1 MKAKYIPII
10 LSLGLGC
17 FTTQSF
23 AYNEDLFG
31 DSASSQVVSKPNNNT
46 EIKIDPEP
54 IKPTVSTKPVIST
67 HVEKPLFA
75 EKTRDTNSTA
85 KVDNKVFIL
94 VPIESNTPKTKI
106 RLPSEFE
113 NIPPLTKWVDYKQY
127 LKEQKEKQKNEKA
140 VEKPVNTLIQK
151 ANQNPDKYVDEFFD
165 YNKQNTTTNIEDKNI
180 KSGMGAL
187 LSEYGVNGK
196 PAAVASTTSNK
207 TALNLSMNAMA
218 QRYVPL
224 PRAIDNYS
232 IPESQL
238 GKQVY
243 IRIFKQEHSLELYLK
258 QGDTFQLA
266 NIYDICTF
274 YGGLGPKRR
283 SGDNKSPEGFYKAQ
297 RSSLQ
302 PNSSYYKAIN
312 IGFPNAYDRAHGYTG
327 QYLMIHGGCKSIGC
341 YAMTNDYIREIYKFV
356 EYAFNNGQ
364 TEISMDIYPF
374 KMTDTNMNKNKKSDN
389 YDFWKQLL
397 PGYLYF
403 EKYKVPPSVDVVNGK
418 YVVEGA
424 DKLTVS
430 TSKPNNKTKLLSK

>member
-1 MKAKYIPII
+1 MKAKYIAII
-10 LSLGLGC
+10 LSFGLGC

-23 AYNEDLFG
+23 AYNEGLFG
-31 DSASSQVVSKPNNNT
+31 DSSPEVSKPMNT
-46 EIKIDPEP
+46 VIKIDSKP
-54 IKPTVSTKPVIST
+54 IVNNKTISVKPTVSTA
-67 HVEKPLFA
+67 VEKPLFS
-75 EKTRDTNSTA
+75 EKVKPTNTTA
-85 KVDNKVFIL
+85 QVNNNKIIL
-94 VPIESNTPKTKI
+94 VPIESDTPKTKI

-113 NIPPLTKWVDYKQY
+113 NIPPLTKWVDYNQY
-127 LKEQKEKQKNEKA
+127 LKEKNEKQKNEKT
-140 VEKPVNTLIQK
+140 VEKPVNELIQK
-151 ANQNPDKYVDEFFD
+151 ANQNPSKYVDEFFD
-165 YNKQNTTTNIEDKNI
+165 YNKERTANTEDKDI
-180 KSGMGAL
+180 KTGMGNL
-187 LSEYGVNGK
+187 LSEYGVNTGTK
-196 PAAVASTTSNK
+196 SSVSATNNK
-207 TALNLSMNAMA
+207 TKLPMDVLA

-258 QGDTFQLA
+258 QGETYQLA

-374 KMTDTNMNKNKKSDN
+374 KMTDANMSKYKKSDN
-389 YDFWKQLL
+389 YDFWKQLM

-403 EKYKVPPSVDVVNGK
+403 EKYKIPPTVNVINGK

-424 DKLTVS
+424 EKLPSVS
-430 TSKPNNKTKLLSK
+430 SESKKGLISK